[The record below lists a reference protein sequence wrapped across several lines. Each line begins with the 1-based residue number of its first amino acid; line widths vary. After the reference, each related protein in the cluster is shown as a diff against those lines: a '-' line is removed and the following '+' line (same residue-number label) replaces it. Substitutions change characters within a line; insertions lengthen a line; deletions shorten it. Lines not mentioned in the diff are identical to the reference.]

1 MIGAIQKIL
10 QLMVIAGLVFVVARP
25 AVLPEPARTMAQ
37 NVHVFMVGE
46 TDTWQSF
53 QETWQQRLEQ
63 LGAVVPWFKKAATSI
78 PKEPPQITADGILTL
93 FNMIVI
99 DQPMNKF
106 ESIKE
111 NLLAE
116 PPASTSGAS
125 LYNEQH
131 E

>member
-1 MIGAIQKIL
+1 
-10 QLMVIAGLVFVVARP
+10 MVIAGLVFVVARP

-53 QETWQQRLEQ
+53 QKTWRQRLEQ